1 MKRITL
7 RGILIEIYKKVKY
20 YHSNTEVK
28 YCHSNTLTQK
38 RKLEIL
44 INLNKFYIKDF
55 VFCSE
60 KQFGICIC
68 LVLFRDLNLIDS
80 KELDSMQNYILSEI
94 DNLDKF
100 HSDKFKAKNKGFD
113 FRYKFESNA
122 NRYFF
127 IDYLIKKLTNGNN

>member
-1 MKRITL
+1 MKKTTL
-7 RGILIEIYKKVKY
+7 IGKIKNYWNLPE
-20 YHSNTEVK
+20 SNNLTE
-28 YCHSNTLTQK
+28 K

-44 INLNKFYIKDF
+44 INLNKFYIKDI
-55 VFCSE
+55 VFRSE
-60 KQFGICIC
+60 TQFGICIC

-113 FRYKFESNA
+113 TRYKFESNA